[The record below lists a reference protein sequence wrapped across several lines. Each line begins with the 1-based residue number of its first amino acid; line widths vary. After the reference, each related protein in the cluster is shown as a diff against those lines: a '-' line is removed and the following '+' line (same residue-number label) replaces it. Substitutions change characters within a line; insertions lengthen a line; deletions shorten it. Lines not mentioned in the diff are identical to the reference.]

1 MRKIARVIIGLIVF
15 VFLSGCVSTR
25 SSSPAP
31 AAPSKPV
38 FAWSIFLSDGSESD
52 LPALLESF
60 QTADIILIG
69 ERHDDPVGHEIKH
82 MMTEALLEATPNAAV
97 AMEMFERDEQ
107 GIVDLYISD
116 QISTESLMKT
126 TDARS
131 WEGRD
136 GQWLEWYQPI
146 VDSVKSH
153 YDEGARIIA
162 ANSPRT
168 YVKLARLEDF
178 SALQTLADNGNTS
191 FAVPDTSVDDSAYE
205 QKFRE
210 LMGFDGESGSHGNIN
225 LEAFFRAQQVWD
237 ASMANSV
244 VSAKSIHPKVMLVAG
259 DFHVADKGGTL
270 IRIRDALPEAKIIAI
285 SIQPK
290 TKTKPFD
297 AEDEGSA
304 DYIIYTAQ
312 IFKEQ

>member
-1 MRKIARVIIGLIVF
+1 MTGLVA
-15 VFLSGCVSTR
+15 FLFLAGCASTR

-31 AAPSKPV
+31 FSSAEPE
-38 FAWSIFLSDGSESD
+38 FAWKIYLSDGSESD
-52 LPALLESF
+52 WPSILLSLKD
-60 QTADIILIG
+60 ADIILVG
-69 ERHDDPVGHEIKH
+69 ERHNDPVGHEIKRL
-82 MMTEALLEATPNAAV
+82 MTEALLEATPNAAV

-107 GIVDLYISD
+107 GLVNLYISD

-126 TDARS
+126 TDASS
-131 WEGRD
+131 WEGRK

-178 SALQTLADNGNTS
+178 NALRTLADNGNTS

-210 LMGFDGESGSHGNIN
+210 LMGFGGEIGGHGNIN

-244 VSAKSIHPKVMLVAG
+244 VSAKSIHPKVMLIAG
-259 DFHVADKGGTL
+259 DFHIADKGGTL
-270 IRIRDALPEAKIIAI
+270 IRIRDTLPEAKIVAI
-285 SIQPK
+285 SIRPK
-290 TKTKPFD
+290 TKTEPFD
-297 AEDEGSA
+297 LEDEESA